1 MQGDLEWGSIP
12 ALVDSAADRF
22 GDREAVVDGNVRV
35 TYAQLRDRI
44 RRAAGAVIA
53 AGVVKGD
60 RVGIWAPNSLDWIVS
75 ALGTLT
81 AGGVVVPMNTRYKG
95 AEATYV
101 LGKTR
106 AKALFVSGTFLG
118 TSYVGMLRQA
128 AGGAAEGRAFTDLPE
143 LSRVVVLADSA
154 PDDCIAWPD
163 FLAAGDRVTDAEIDA
178 RKAEVGPDDTG
189 DIIFTSG
196 TTGQPKGV
204 MTTQAQTLRVFDT
217 WASVVGLTEGDRY
230 FVVNPFFHT
239 FGYKAGVIACLIK
252 GATLVPQAVF
262 DADATMSV
270 IQSEKIT
277 VLPGAPT
284 IYTSLL
290 DAVARDGHTYDLSS
304 LRLAVTGAAA
314 VPLSLVTRMA
324 EELGFDSVLTAYG
337 LTESCG
343 TATMCRHG
351 DPAEIIAATSGRAI
365 PGVEVATMDAD
376 GKPAP
381 AGESGEVW
389 VRGYNVMTE
398 YFEDPEETAK
408 AVDSEGWL
416 HTGDVGVLDEQGNLR
431 ITDRIKDMFISGGFN
446 AYPAEIESV
455 LSGHPAVSE
464 AAVVGIP
471 DARMG
476 EVGKAYLLLRP
487 GAEVTVEEIVAYCRA
502 EMANYKVPRAVE
514 FVTELPRNPS
524 GKVLKFELRAK
535 AAEEAAARKS

>member
-1 MQGDLEWGSIP
+1 MQGDLEWDSIP

-35 TYAQLRDRI
+35 TYAELRERV
-44 RRAAGAVIA
+44 RRAAAAAVA

-60 RVGIWAPNSLDWIVS
+60 RVGIWAPNSLDWVVAS
-75 ALGTLT
+75 LGTLT
-81 AGGVVVPMNTRYKG
+81 AGGVIVPMNTRYKG
-95 AEATYV
+95 AEARYV
-101 LGKTR
+101 LAKTH
-106 AKALFVSGTFLG
+106 AKVLFVSGSFLG

-128 AGGAAEGRAFTDLPE
+128 AGGAAEGRAFADLPD
-143 LSRVVVLADSA
+143 LANVVVLAESA
-154 PDDCIAWPD
+154 PDDCLSWAD
-163 FLAAGDRVTDAEIDA
+163 FLAGGDGVTPAEVDA
-178 RKAEVGPDDTG
+178 RRDTVTGDDIG

-204 MTTQAQTLRVFDT
+204 MTTQAQTLRVFET
-217 WASVVGLTEGDRY
+217 WASVVGIEEGDRY
-230 FVVNPFFHT
+230 LIVNPFFHT
-239 FGYKAGVIACLIK
+239 FGYKSGIIASLIK
-252 GATLVPQAVF
+252 GATMIPQAVF
-262 DADATMSV
+262 DLDAVMSA
-270 IQSEKIT
+270 IQKEKVT

-290 DAVARDGHTYDLSS
+290 DAVARDGGRFDLSS

-324 EELGFDSVLTAYG
+324 DELGFDSVLTAYG

-351 DPAEIIAATSGRAI
+351 DPAEIIASTSGRAI
-365 PGVEVATMDAD
+365 PDVEVVTVDAD
-376 GKPAP
+376 GKPVP
-381 AGESGEVW
+381 AGESGEVL
-389 VRGYNVMTE
+389 VRGYNVMKG

-408 AVDSEGWL
+408 AIDADGWL

-431 ITDRIKDMFISGGFN
+431 ITDRIKDMFIVGGFN

-455 LSGHPAVSE
+455 LAGHPAISE
-464 AAVVGIP
+464 AAVVGVP

-487 GAEVTVEEIVAYCRA
+487 GAEITAEEIIAFCRK
-502 EMANYKVPRAVE
+502 EMANYKVPRSVE
-514 FVTELPRNPS
+514 FVTELPRNPG
-524 GKVLKFELRAK
+524 GKVLKFELRAR
-535 AAEEAAARKS
+535 AAEEATRKA

>member
-1 MQGDLEWGSIP
+1 MQGDLESGSIP
-12 ALVDSAADRF
+12 SLVDRAADRF

-35 TYAQLRDRI
+35 TYAQLRDRV

-95 AEATYV
+95 AEAKYV
-101 LGKTR
+101 LAKTR
-106 AKALFVSGTFLG
+106 AKVLFVSGTFLG
-118 TSYVGMLRQA
+118 SSYVGMLRQA
-128 AGGAAEGRAFTDLPE
+128 AGGAAEGLAFADLPD
-143 LSRVVVLADSA
+143 LARVVVLADSA
-154 PDDCIAWPD
+154 PDDCVAWAD
-163 FLAAGDRVTDAEIDA
+163 FLTGGDRITPAEIDA
-178 RKAEVGPDDTG
+178 RKAGVGPDDIG

-204 MTTQAQTLRVFDT
+204 LTTQAQTLRVFDT
-217 WASVVGLTEGDRY
+217 WASVVGVVEGDKY
-230 FVVNPFFHT
+230 LIVSPFFHT
-239 FGYKAGVIACLIK
+239 FGYKAGLIASLIK
-252 GATLVPQAVF
+252 GATMVPQAVF
-262 DADATMSV
+262 DLDATLSV
-270 IQSEKIT
+270 IQQEKIT

-290 DAVARDGHTYDLSS
+290 DAVAREGGGKYDLSS

-324 EELGFDSVLTAYG
+324 DELGFDSVLTAYG

-343 TATMCRHG
+343 TATMCRQG
-351 DPAEIIAATSGRAI
+351 DSAEIIASTSGRAI
-365 PGVEVATMDAD
+365 PGVEVLTVDAE
-376 GKPAP
+376 GKPVP
-381 AGESGEVW
+381 VGESGEVW
-389 VRGYNVMTE
+389 VRGYNVMKG
-398 YFEDPEETAK
+398 YFEDAEETAK
-408 AVDSEGWL
+408 AVDADGWL

-431 ITDRIKDMFISGGFN
+431 ITDRIKDMFIVGGFN

-455 LSGHPAVSE
+455 LAGHPAISE
-464 AAVVGIP
+464 AAVVGVP

-487 GAEVTVEEIVAYCRA
+487 GAAVTAEEVIAFCRQ
-502 EMANYKVPRAVE
+502 EMANYKVPRTVE
-514 FVTELPRNPS
+514 FVTELPRNPG
-524 GKVLKFELRAK
+524 GKVLKFELRAR
-535 AAEEAAARKS
+535 AAEEAARR